1 MINLLQLIIS
11 GILVGSIYGL
21 IAMGFVIVY
30 RSGRIFN
37 MAYGQFSVVGAFMAW
52 TFIGSPGAPRLSFPL
67 AIILTLLFSIVFG
80 LFVERILFRRM
91 IGRPLFATFIM
102 TLGLLAILNSAVMII
117 WGPKTYILAQTLPR
131 GPLSLGS
138 ISLQKEYIW
147 AFIVSVVVVIAF
159 FFFFR
164 RTRLG
169 LAIRAAY
176 NNQVA
181 ARCLGVSARLNSQIA
196 WALCSLLATVGGI
209 LIASVQG
216 VSTQLSDLVMVVLVV
231 VLVGGMD
238 SLVGCIFGGLLLAVG
253 ENLANYYLGSYVPGI
268 GSIFGI
274 VMILLVLL
282 FRPNGLFGSKPV
294 ERV

>member
-37 MAYGQFSVVGAFMAW
+37 MAYGQFSVVGAFIAW

-159 FFFFR
+159 FVFFR